1 MISPRRLSISTC
13 VVGIVVSALAVRAG
27 AQPPGIAA
35 HTDPPPVELEDPIE
49 AILAP
54 GGQRV
59 TIGGQTLDFWWVK
72 SLPLLSDTVGV
83 SWAAVEEGTVVGAV
97 KLSAPYP
104 DARGKTIRSGLYT
117 LRYGVEPQNADHL
130 GVSPSR
136 NFLLLSP
143 AAADSKTA
151 ALGHDGVVALAKKT
165 PGMSHPASW
174 RLDPP
179 AALVTRAA
187 PVGPARMAL
196 PGAALRNE
204 AGQTAVIFS
213 VPASREG
220 RDAGVLT
227 FGLILAGTLQP

>member
-1 MISPRRLSISTC
+1 MISPRRLPIATR
-13 VVGIVVSALAVRAG
+13 VVGIVVSALAVGAG

-59 TIGGQTLDFWWVK
+59 TIGGQSLDFWWVK

-117 LRYGVEPQNADHL
+117 LRYGVEPQNADHP

-136 NFLLLSP
+136 DFLLLSP

-151 ALGHDGVVALAKKT
+151 ALGHDGVVALAKRT
-165 PGMSHPASW
+165 PGMSHPPSW

-179 AALVTRAA
+179 DVTRAA
-187 PVGPARMAL
+187 SVGPARMAV